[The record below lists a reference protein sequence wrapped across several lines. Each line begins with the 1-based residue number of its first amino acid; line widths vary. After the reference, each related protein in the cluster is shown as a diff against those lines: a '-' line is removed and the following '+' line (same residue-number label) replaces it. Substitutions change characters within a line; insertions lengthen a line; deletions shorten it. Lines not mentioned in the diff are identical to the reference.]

1 MRNNS
6 RYFKAIALLT
16 SGSLL
21 GQIIGFVGSL
31 FMTRLYSEA
40 EIGIM
45 TSIVAVSG
53 IFGAVINGRFDFAIV
68 KEQDEKMIIPLVALS
83 LFIGI
88 LFSLFVSFFSLF
100 YFKTLDR
107 FLAPPLASCFVLI
120 ILLITAF
127 TNVFRSY
134 NNRVRDYKTMTWVIV
149 FRRIAEEMSMV
160 VLGLLSLKSIGLLF
174 SRVVGQFFGMR
185 QEIRNIKNRFDEITK
200 VKWHELSPVFQRHK
214 RQLYYS
220 APAALMNS
228 ASYSLI
234 SLFIG
239 SLFGLDTLGIYA
251 ISFAVLGLP
260 LSVISSNVSKVY
272 FGEASQEY
280 ANSGT
285 FIDSTK
291 KTFFLLL
298 PISLLM
304 WAVMSFIVPPIV
316 PWIYGKGY
324 VEAGTYIRIL
334 SPMFAIRFISSSMNT
349 GLIVANK
356 QNVEVYI
363 QILFV
368 VAIFLS
374 FVIARIR
381 GIDVNSFLLLI
392 SILYS
397 IIYAINFVYIYRLS
411 NRT

>member
-160 VLGLLSLKSIGLLF
+160 IFGLLSLKSIGLLF

-334 SPMFAIRFISSSMNT
+334 SPMFAIRFISSSM
-349 GLIVANK
+349 IIRKNK
-356 QNVEVYI
+356 
-363 QILFV
+363 
-368 VAIFLS
+368 LS
-374 FVIARIR
+374 
-381 GIDVNSFLLLI
+381 SQ
-392 SILYS
+392 
-397 IIYAINFVYIYRLS
+397 
-411 NRT
+411 